1 MYLRLFLTPHLMPTF
16 PHTFQDGYE
25 VLVDEFDP
33 EARRNAEGRQR
44 EADQQAQ
51 AAREDEQGRAA
62 DLVALELA
70 KAMAF

>member
-1 MYLRLFLTPHLMPTF
+1 M
-16 PHTFQDGYE
+16 
-25 VLVDEFDP
+25 LVDEFDP
-33 EARRNAEGRQR
+33 EARRKAEGRQR